1 MAQSAIAVLE
11 FVRNQRTPWLYLDP
25 VGPTCALTANEID
38 FALRNPRNEQVR
50 EAIELVALGKA
61 DRQSVLHLLRQSG
74 PMLLGAD
81 EHTVPGKVA
90 TRRTQL
96 PDGSLALVAFTSAPE
111 VVAYVPSDAVVS
123 VTTEKVLEVVIQ
135 DGYAGL
141 VINPAGPSVF
151 LSIAEITST

>member
-1 MAQSAIAVLE
+1 
-11 FVRNQRTPWLYLDP
+11 
-25 VGPTCALTANEID
+25 
-38 FALRNPRNEQVR
+38 
-50 EAIELVALGKA
+50 
-61 DRQSVLHLLRQSG
+61 
-74 PMLLGAD
+74 MLLGAD

-111 VVAYVPSDAVVS
+111 VIAYVPSDAVVS